1 MDRVYTIRTPEMVR
15 FEYRLAGP
23 ASRMF
28 AWGIDMLALAAMLTA
43 VTLFGCI
50 GAAILSLANVSN
62 VGWTLVLFA
71 GFALYYGYFAFAE
84 WRFSGRTI
92 GKRIMGLRVLQ
103 SGGMRILAFHALARN
118 VLRVVDSIFPF
129 YTVGT

>member
-43 VTLFGCI
+43 LTLVGCV
-50 GAAILSLANVSN
+50 GSAILSMANVSN
-62 VGWTLVLFA
+62 VGWSIVMFA

-84 WRFSGRTI
+84 WAYGGRTI
-92 GKRIMGLRVLQ
+92 G
-103 SGGMRILAFHALARN
+103 
-118 VLRVVDSIFPF
+118 
-129 YTVGT
+129 